1 MKFSWKSQNLAG
13 RPILHTF
20 WPSQKHQN
28 LHQSKIHRQR
38 DQRSRTR
45 GVAKID
51 FSIPALHGNHLFFW
65 SAPCVGTRFSQL
77 MTPPQREGDFFHFF
91 NTSPARSKK
100 NNEIAF
106 GSPILDDPPWKTRKA
121 NRHQN
126 VTLLPRLRTG
136 RVFEID
142 KIASNRNKIVR
153 IPQGL

>member
-1 MKFSWKSQNLAG
+1 MKFLWKSQNLAG

-28 LHQSKIHRQR
+28 LHQSKIHRQQ

-51 FSIPALHGNHLFFW
+51 FSTPALHGNHFFFW

-91 NTSPARSKK
+91 NTSPARIKK
-100 NNEIAF
+100 INRIASRSH
-106 GSPILDDPPWKTRKA
+106 GLDESERKARKA

-126 VTLLPRLRTG
+126 FAYPCRLRLG
-136 RVFEID
+136 RVF
-142 KIASNRNKIVR
+142 RIVQNSITPSR
-153 IPQGL
+153 IVCIP